1 MVETDALV
9 CGHVFRNERNVK
21 LVVRHSDGGWQ
32 LACGDYDHPDDA
44 SDSKVV
50 GLNHLLERQP
60 NLAEVGDL
68 ARGYVAEWTP
78 IGWQKTAHDD

>member
-1 MVETDALV
+1 MVETAALV

-50 GLNHLLERQP
+50 GLNHLYQRTLRLTCP
-60 NLAEVGDL
+60 AT
-68 ARGYVAEWTP
+68 WTCM
-78 IGWQKTAHDD
+78 WR